1 MSDPL
6 KPGDRVVWASAMGP
20 RPGVVV
26 DLDASGAGQAGAW
39 AVLAVLQLDENRA
52 GRHSFVN
59 AAECTLEDE
68 PAAELD
74 GLLATFAAA
83 EGDHRQ
89 VLAQVHAAAT
99 APPLDLTLDGA
110 LSRFALSERHR
121 AILLADGGWTSDL
134 AVFLG
139 HVLQK
144 IDPSLRASFPS
155 VNLFLEGLAA
165 GIPGG
170 GIALAAVLAIA
181 EGPLLSLVELW
192 LASRAAA
199 IERRRA
205 AAQG

>member
-1 MSDPL
+1 MS
-6 KPGDRVVWASAMGP
+6 
-20 RPGVVV
+20 
-26 DLDASGAGQAGAW
+26 
-39 AVLAVLQLDENRA
+39 
-52 GRHSFVN
+52 
-59 AAECTLEDE
+59 AEDDK

-74 GLLATFAAA
+74 GILAAFAAA
-83 EGDHRQ
+83 EGDHPH

-99 APPLDLTLDGA
+99 APPLDLTLEEA
-110 LSRFALSERHR
+110 LARFALSERHR
-121 AILLADGGWTSDL
+121 AILLADGGWTDDL

-139 HVLQK
+139 HTLQK
-144 IDPSLRASFPS
+144 IDPSLRASFPG
-155 VNLFLEGLAA
+155 VNVFLAA